1 MDLGLMG
8 ARILIVHDEEIVIK
22 SWLAAAMGTDLND
35 FNGRPQTS
43 NLRVGSSNLSGR
55 ASEIKSL

>member
-1 MDLGLMG
+1 MG